1 MDGGAF
7 RALRHQLRRSQIE
20 LAEDLN
26 RRLSRSYDRPKL
38 SKWESG
44 RDPIP
49 DDVAETMEALIASQ
63 PRHARVVAMA
73 NQKGGVGK
81 TTSSLNLAYALSQF
95 GQRVLLIDLDPQA
108 TATSVLFGQASIDL
122 FRQRRTVAY
131 VLLDDGLLQQAVVR
145 AGEVVS
151 GRMSPFD
158 FVGSHINLAGIDMRR
173 EPGFD
178 AALQEALEGVRG
190 HYDYIIVDAPPNLGT
205 LTWMAL
211 GAADLVIV
219 PVQTEPYDAMGVS
232 MILDTIR
239 KVQRRLNPSLR
250 IAGVMPTRFSAHLA
264 IDREVLNHL
273 ITAMDGIA
281 PVIEPVPNST
291 VYSHAAWASRI
302 TLEASPRSKV
312 VQIYVRLAAALVAEQ
327 PLPQAAPARP
337 GEADVRLR
345 PELA

>member
-49 DDVAETMEALIASQ
+49 DDVAETMEVLIAGQ
-63 PRHARVVAMA
+63 PRHARVIAMA

-81 TTSSLNLAYALSQF
+81 TTSSLNLAYALTQF

-131 VLLDDGLLQQAVVR
+131 VLLDDDLLQQAVVR

-151 GRMSPFD
+151 GRVSPFD

-178 AALQEALEGVRG
+178 AALQEALEGVKGR
-190 HYDYIIVDAPPNLGT
+190 YDYIIVDAPPNLGT

-250 IAGVMPTRFSAHLA
+250 IAGVLPTRFSAHLA

-273 ITAMDGIA
+273 MAAMDGIA

-327 PLPQAAPARP
+327 PLPQAAPAKP
-337 GEADVRLR
+337 GEADARLR